1 MNLILLGPPGAG
13 KGTQAQK
20 ICEDYNVTQIS
31 TGDML
36 RAHRKQGTELGKKAE
51 EYISSGN
58 LVPDDLIINMM
69 KEEIK
74 EVRKKGG
81 YLLDGFPRTIA
92 QAEALDQLID
102 EIDDNIDLA
111 LAVEVPENELIKRL
125 TARRTCPE
133 CNSTFHLINK
143 PPKEEGIC
151 DNCGA
156 DLIQRPDDNEETAL
170 NRIKVYKEQTE
181 PIIAYYAKQDKVE
194 KVDGTG
200 SVDDVYSDINQILK
214 KFV

>member
-36 RAHRKQGTELGKKAE
+36 RAHRKQGTELGKQAE
-51 EYISSGN
+51 EYISAGN

-74 EVRKKGG
+74 KVREQGG

-92 QAEALDQLID
+92 QAEALDELID

-143 PPKEEGIC
+143 PPKVEGKC

-181 PIIAYYAKQDKVE
+181 PIIAYYDKQDKVE